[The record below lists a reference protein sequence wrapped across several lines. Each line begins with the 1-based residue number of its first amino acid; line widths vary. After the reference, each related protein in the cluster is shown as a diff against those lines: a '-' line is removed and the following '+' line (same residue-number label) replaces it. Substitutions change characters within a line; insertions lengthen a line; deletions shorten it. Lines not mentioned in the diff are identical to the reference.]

1 MFDVR
6 SPGKDFKV
14 TVLTYENFDQ
24 IPKTPRPKEAK
35 LNPFSEF

>member
-24 IPKTPRPKEAK
+24 IPKTPD
-35 LNPFSEF
+35 LNPLKTKFTKPV